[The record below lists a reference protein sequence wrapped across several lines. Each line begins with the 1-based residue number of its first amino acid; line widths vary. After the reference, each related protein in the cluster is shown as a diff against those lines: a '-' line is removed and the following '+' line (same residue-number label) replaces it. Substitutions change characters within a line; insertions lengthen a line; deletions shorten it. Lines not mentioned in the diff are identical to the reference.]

1 MGYLYLFY
9 RQYRQYRPSLAR
21 RNVAQH
27 LPLRDARG
35 NFTQST
41 RHCTSSERPLSDAAY
56 WPRAP
61 AGKGCEWKS
70 HRRRGVHCAAAT
82 LRHRPCNLPITASRR
97 VASPAHRT
105 CLDLTRRYD
114 TDNARSL

>member
-1 MGYLYLFY
+1 MHAATSLSRLDTA
-9 RQYRQYRPSLAR
+9 RPASDR
-21 RNVAQH
+21 
-27 LPLRDARG
+27 
-35 NFTQST
+35 S
-41 RHCTSSERPLSDAAY
+41 SDAAY

-61 AGKGCEWKS
+61 AGNGCEWKS